1 VGSQSHINIPT
12 VNSSANLAATQQQQ
26 QQQLQSQLHQQQE
39 HPYQQY
45 QQYQQQ
51 QQQHTGST
59 PGHSRSTSDGGLAG
73 FAAISGSRS
82 GSGNLLSLLKQQQPH
97 QSPGSGVQIVAAP
110 VAPSIPRAEMTLLP
124 PVMQQ
129 RCVHSI
135 FVLFAGTPGCCVQ
148 LHCLAV
154 FELVLVHRHLGC
166 LAQDGARVA

>member
-1 VGSQSHINIPT
+1 MDLLCIVMCHSSLQFVCSVGLSKSRVLPRVWMDCLWYVLYVCRRVGSQSHINIPT

-97 QSPGSGVQIVAAP
+97 QLPGGGVPIVAAP
-110 VAPSIPRAEMTLLP
+110 VAPSVPRAEMTLLP

-129 RCVHSI
+129 R
-135 FVLFAGTPGCCVQ
+135 
-148 LHCLAV
+148 
-154 FELVLVHRHLGC
+154 
-166 LAQDGARVA
+166 

>member
-26 QQQLQSQLHQQQE
+26 QQQLQSQQLQQLE
-39 HPYQQY
+39 SPYQQY

-51 QQQHTGST
+51 HHHHTGTT

-97 QSPGSGVQIVAAP
+97 PSPGAGPQVVAAP
-110 VAPSIPRAEMTLLP
+110 VAPSVPRAEMTLLP

-129 RCVHSI
+129 RWVAAFGHS
-135 FVLFAGTPGCCVQ
+135 VQQSLLTRCSRLPACTGSSVTLGTV
-148 LHCLAV
+148 
-154 FELVLVHRHLGC
+154 
-166 LAQDGARVA
+166 

>member
-1 VGSQSHINIPT
+1 MCCCYCCCCCRRVASQSHINIPT

-26 QQQLQSQLHQQQE
+26 QQQLHNQLQQQLE
-39 HPYQQY
+39 QPYQQY

-51 QQQHTGST
+51 QQHTTST

-97 QSPGSGVQIVAAP
+97 QSPGGGVQIVAAP
-110 VAPSIPRAEMTLLP
+110 VAPSVPRAEMTLLP

-129 RCVHSI
+129 R
-135 FVLFAGTPGCCVQ
+135 
-148 LHCLAV
+148 
-154 FELVLVHRHLGC
+154 
-166 LAQDGARVA
+166 